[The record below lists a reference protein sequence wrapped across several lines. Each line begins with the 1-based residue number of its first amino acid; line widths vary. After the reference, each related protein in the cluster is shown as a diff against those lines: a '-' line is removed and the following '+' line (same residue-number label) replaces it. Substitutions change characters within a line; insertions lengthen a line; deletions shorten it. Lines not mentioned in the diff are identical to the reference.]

1 MEIHKLQQLLSEMS
15 LQEKIGQMVQLTG
28 VYFDKEAVL
37 TGVVGEQLPPEW
49 IIQYAGSV
57 LGVIGKDKIYDI
69 QSRYMEQ
76 HPHHIPLLFMADVI
90 HGCRTIAPI
99 PLGQACSFHPELVS
113 EAASIAASEASS
125 EGLRATFSPMIDV
138 SRDPRWGRMMESF
151 GEDPYVNG
159 IMGKAMVDGY
169 QQKDD
174 TGIAACLKH
183 FAGYGAVN
191 AGREYNDVEISQRTF
206 LEQYVKPFR
215 MALKAKPAMVMTAFN
230 AIDRKPISGNK
241 ELLRD
246 LLRDKEGFD
255 GTVISDWGSIG
266 QLEEQGVAAD
276 MDEAAVQAI
285 EAGVDIDMMSPAYM
299 FRLEELVKNGQIPE
313 SFIDESAFR
322 VLMMKNQLG
331 LFENPFAG
339 LGKSGKLTLYNR
351 TKAYQMASESCVL
364 LKNEKILP
372 LSQKQKVIWAGPY
385 VTSKE
390 FLSRWAIF
398 GEHEPVETIEAILQ
412 EKKMNAECIP
422 GCRMLTEE
430 ECKIWQVEQ
439 DNSDEE
445 MDEQWLE
452 TITRED
458 TVVCVLGEH
467 ESQSGEAASR
477 AFLTLP
483 EEQQMLF
490 EKIAKRTDNIVTVVI
505 SGRPLDLRRIS
516 EKSRAV
522 IMAWRPGTM
531 GAKAIT
537 DLVYGITNPSGK
549 LAVSIPWCVGQVPIS
564 YWDIKT
570 GHVLTA
576 DNLENRF
583 TSRYMDIPNTPLYP
597 FGFGLSYTEFDISD
611 VEVRMEQDKRVHVH
625 CKVSNK
631 GNVAG
636 AEVVQCYYETLH
648 ASVVRPQKEL
658 VRFQKVFLDPG
669 EKKNVDFYID
679 PKEFSYYDKNMEV
692 VSTGMKLRISVGNSS
707 DHEWGSSELYI

>member
-90 HGCRTIAPI
+90 HGCRTIFPI

-174 TGIAACLKH
+174 AGIAACLKH

-364 LKNEKILP
+364 LKNEEILP
-372 LSQKQKVIWAGPY
+372 LCQKQKVIWAGPY

-412 EKKMNAECIP
+412 DKKMNAECIP
-422 GCRMLTEE
+422 GCRMLSEE
-430 ECKIWQVEQ
+430 ECKIWQVEPV
-439 DNSDEE
+439 DSDEE
-445 MDEQWLE
+445 IDEQWLE

-516 EKSRAV
+516 EKSKAV

-531 GAKAIT
+531 GAEAIT

-611 VEVRMEQDKRVHVH
+611 VEVRMEQDKKVHVH
-625 CKVSNK
+625 CNVSNT

-648 ASVVRPQKEL
+648 ASVVRPKKEL

-679 PKEFSYYDKNMEV
+679 PKEFSYYDKNMKI
-692 VSTGMKLRISVGNSS
+692 VSCGMKLRISVGNSS
-707 DHEWGSSELYI
+707 DHEWGSSEIYI

>member
-1 MEIHKLQQLLSEMS
+1 M
-15 LQEKIGQMVQLTG
+15 
-28 VYFDKEAVL
+28 
-37 TGVVGEQLPPEW
+37 GE
-49 IIQYAGSV
+49 
-57 LGVIGKDKIYDI
+57 
-69 QSRYMEQ
+69 
-76 HPHHIPLLFMADVI
+76 
-90 HGCRTIAPI
+90 
-99 PLGQACSFHPELVS
+99 
-113 EAASIAASEASS
+113 
-125 EGLRATFSPMIDV
+125 
-138 SRDPRWGRMMESF
+138 
-151 GEDPYVNG
+151 
-159 IMGKAMVDGY
+159 AMVDGY
-169 QQKDD
+169 QQKSDE
-174 TGIAACLKH
+174 GIAACLKH

-241 ELLRD
+241 ELLRE

-364 LKNEKILP
+364 LKNEEILP
-372 LSQKQKVIWAGPY
+372 LCQKQKVIWAGPY

-412 EKKMNAECIP
+412 DKKMNAECIP
-422 GCRMLTEE
+422 GCRMLSEE

-439 DNSDEE
+439 DDSDEE

-516 EKSRAV
+516 EKSKAV

-531 GAKAIT
+531 GAEAIT

-611 VEVRMEQDKRVHVH
+611 VEVRMGQDKRVHVH
-625 CKVSNK
+625 CNVSNT

-648 ASVVRPQKEL
+648 ASVVRPKKEL

-669 EKKNVDFYID
+669 EKKDVDFYID
-679 PKEFSYYDKNMEV
+679 PKEFSYYDKNMEI
-692 VSTGMKLRISVGNSS
+692 VSSGMKLRISVGNSS
-707 DHEWGSSELYI
+707 DHEWGSSEIDI

>member
-1 MEIHKLQQLLSEMS
+1 
-15 LQEKIGQMVQLTG
+15 MVQLTG

-90 HGCRTIAPI
+90 HGCRTIYPI

-215 MALKAKPAMVMTAFN
+215 MALKAKPVMVMTAFN

-364 LKNEKILP
+364 LKNEEILP
-372 LSQKQKVIWAGPY
+372 LCQKQKVIWAGPY

-412 EKKMNAECIP
+412 DKKMNAECIP
-422 GCRMLTEE
+422 GCRMLSEE

-439 DNSDEE
+439 DDSDEE

-516 EKSRAV
+516 EKSKAV

-531 GAKAIT
+531 GAEAIT

-611 VEVRMEQDKRVHVH
+611 VEVRMGQDKRVHVH
-625 CKVSNK
+625 CNVSNT

-648 ASVVRPQKEL
+648 ASVVRPKKEL
-658 VRFQKVFLDPG
+658 VRIQKVFLDPG
-669 EKKNVDFYID
+669 EKKDVDFYID
-679 PKEFSYYDKNMEV
+679 PKEFSYYDKNMEI
-692 VSTGMKLRISVGNSS
+692 VSSGMKLRISVGNSS
-707 DHEWGSSELYI
+707 DHEWGSSEIDI

>member
-1 MEIHKLQQLLSEMS
+1 MT

-90 HGCRTIAPI
+90 HGCRTIFPI

-215 MALKAKPAMVMTAFN
+215 MALKAKPVMVMTAFN

-299 FRLEELVKNGQIPE
+299 FRLEELVKNRQIPE

-364 LKNEKILP
+364 LKNEEILP
-372 LSQKQKVIWAGPY
+372 LCQKQKVIWAGPY

-412 EKKMNAECIP
+412 DKKMNAECIP
-422 GCRMLTEE
+422 GCRMLSEE
-430 ECKIWQVEQ
+430 ECKIWQVEPV
-439 DNSDEE
+439 DSDEE
-445 MDEQWLE
+445 IDEQWLE

-516 EKSRAV
+516 EKSKAV

-531 GAKAIT
+531 GAEAIT
-537 DLVYGITNPSGK
+537 DLVYGIINPSGK

-597 FGFGLSYTEFDISD
+597 FGFGLSYTGFDISD
-611 VEVRMEQDKRVHVH
+611 VEVRMGQDKRVHVH
-625 CKVSNK
+625 CNVSNT

-648 ASVVRPQKEL
+648 ASVVRPKKEL

-679 PKEFSYYDKNMEV
+679 PKEFSYYDKNMKI
-692 VSTGMKLRISVGNSS
+692 VSCGMKLRISVGNSS
-707 DHEWGSSELYI
+707 DHEWGSSEIDI

>member
-1 MEIHKLQQLLSEMS
+1 
-15 LQEKIGQMVQLTG
+15 
-28 VYFDKEAVL
+28 
-37 TGVVGEQLPPEW
+37 
-49 IIQYAGSV
+49 
-57 LGVIGKDKIYDI
+57 
-69 QSRYMEQ
+69 
-76 HPHHIPLLFMADVI
+76 
-90 HGCRTIAPI
+90 
-99 PLGQACSFHPELVS
+99 
-113 EAASIAASEASS
+113 
-125 EGLRATFSPMIDV
+125 
-138 SRDPRWGRMMESF
+138 
-151 GEDPYVNG
+151 
-159 IMGKAMVDGY
+159 MVDGY
-169 QQKDD
+169 QQKNDE
-174 TGIAACLKH
+174 GIAACLKH

-241 ELLRD
+241 ELLRE

-339 LGKSGKLTLYNR
+339 LGKSGKLTLHNR

-364 LKNEKILP
+364 LKNEEILP
-372 LSQKQKVIWAGPY
+372 LCQKQKVIWAGPY

-412 EKKMNAECIP
+412 DKKMNVECIP
-422 GCRMLTEE
+422 GCRMLSEE

-439 DNSDEE
+439 DDSDEE

-516 EKSRAV
+516 EKSKAV

-531 GAKAIT
+531 GAEAIT

-611 VEVRMEQDKRVHVH
+611 VEVRMGQDKRVHVH
-625 CKVSNK
+625 CNVSNT

-648 ASVVRPQKEL
+648 ASVVRPKKEL

-679 PKEFSYYDKNMEV
+679 TKEFSYYDKNMKI
-692 VSTGMKLRISVGNSS
+692 VSCGMKLRISVGNSS
-707 DHEWGSSELYI
+707 DHEWGSSEIDI

>member
-90 HGCRTIAPI
+90 HGCRTIYPI

-113 EAASIAASEASS
+113 EAASIAALEASS

>member
-90 HGCRTIAPI
+90 HGCRTIFPI

-113 EAASIAASEASS
+113 EAASIAALEASS

-364 LKNEKILP
+364 LKNEEILP
-372 LSQKQKVIWAGPY
+372 LCQKQKVIWAGPY

-412 EKKMNAECIP
+412 DKKMNAECIP
-422 GCRMLTEE
+422 GCRMLSEE

-439 DNSDEE
+439 DDSDEE

-516 EKSRAV
+516 EKSKAV

-531 GAKAIT
+531 GAEAIT

-611 VEVRMEQDKRVHVH
+611 VEVRMGQDKRVHVH
-625 CKVSNK
+625 CKVSNT

-648 ASVVRPQKEL
+648 ASVVRPKKEL

-707 DHEWGSSELYI
+707 DHEWGSSEIDI

>member
-90 HGCRTIAPI
+90 HGCRTIYPI

-364 LKNEKILP
+364 LKNEEILP
-372 LSQKQKVIWAGPY
+372 LCQKQKVIWAGPY

-412 EKKMNAECIP
+412 DKKMNAECIP
-422 GCRMLTEE
+422 GCRMLSEE

-439 DNSDEE
+439 DDSDEE

-516 EKSRAV
+516 EKSKAV

-531 GAKAIT
+531 GAEAIT

-611 VEVRMEQDKRVHVH
+611 VEVRMGQDKRVHVH
-625 CKVSNK
+625 CKVSNT

-648 ASVVRPQKEL
+648 ASVVRPKKEL

-707 DHEWGSSELYI
+707 DHEWGSSEIDI

>member
-1 MEIHKLQQLLSEMS
+1 
-15 LQEKIGQMVQLTG
+15 
-28 VYFDKEAVL
+28 
-37 TGVVGEQLPPEW
+37 
-49 IIQYAGSV
+49 
-57 LGVIGKDKIYDI
+57 
-69 QSRYMEQ
+69 
-76 HPHHIPLLFMADVI
+76 
-90 HGCRTIAPI
+90 
-99 PLGQACSFHPELVS
+99 
-113 EAASIAASEASS
+113 
-125 EGLRATFSPMIDV
+125 
-138 SRDPRWGRMMESF
+138 
-151 GEDPYVNG
+151 
-159 IMGKAMVDGY
+159 MVDGY
-169 QQKDD
+169 QQKNDE
-174 TGIAACLKH
+174 GIAACLKH

-241 ELLRD
+241 ELLRE

-364 LKNEKILP
+364 LKNEEILP
-372 LSQKQKVIWAGPY
+372 LCQKQKVIWAGPY

-412 EKKMNAECIP
+412 DKKMNAECIP
-422 GCRMLTEE
+422 GCRMLSEE
-430 ECKIWQVEQ
+430 ECKIWQVEPV
-439 DNSDEE
+439 DSDEE
-445 MDEQWLE
+445 IDEQWLE

-516 EKSRAV
+516 EKSKAV

-531 GAKAIT
+531 GAEAIT

-611 VEVRMEQDKRVHVH
+611 VEVRMGQDKRVHVH
-625 CKVSNK
+625 CNVSNT

-648 ASVVRPQKEL
+648 ASVVRPKKEL
-658 VRFQKVFLDPG
+658 VRFQKVFLETG

-679 PKEFSYYDKNMEV
+679 PKEFSYYDKNMKI
-692 VSTGMKLRISVGNSS
+692 VSCGMKLRISVGNSS
-707 DHEWGSSELYI
+707 DHEWGSSEIDI